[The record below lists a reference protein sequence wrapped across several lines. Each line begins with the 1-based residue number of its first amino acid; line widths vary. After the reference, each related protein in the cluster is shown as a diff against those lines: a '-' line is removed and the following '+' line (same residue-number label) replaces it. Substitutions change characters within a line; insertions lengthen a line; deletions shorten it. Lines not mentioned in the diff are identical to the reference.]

1 MKKILLIFFININS
15 ICALEVVCNFE
26 EVYKNG
32 DSQSGV
38 ILIKNDNLRYQ
49 YDKKDLYTLI
59 YKKTNVLVVDNTYF
73 NVSKIN
79 DSSEKIRTLNQIF
92 NDYPDF
98 KMEYEKKDLN
108 IKIEKSHLNFIK
120 RIAIRSPEANLSV
133 NLYDCNFTSISDKFF
148 DHFNFIKYE

>member
-15 ICALEVVCNFE
+15 ICALEIVCNFE
-26 EVYKNG
+26 EVYQNG

-79 DSSEKIRTLNQIF
+79 DNAEKISTLNQIF

-120 RIAIRSPEANLSV
+120 RIAIQSPEVNLSL
-133 NLYDCNFTSISDKFF
+133 NLYDCEFTSISDKFF

>member
-15 ICALEVVCNFE
+15 ICALEIVCNFE
-26 EVYKNG
+26 EVYQNG

-79 DSSEKIRTLNQIF
+79 DNAEKISTLNQIF

-120 RIAIRSPEANLSV
+120 RIAIQSPEVNLSV
-133 NLYDCNFTSISDKFF
+133 NLYDCEFTSISDKFF